1 MPEGTG
7 GVREADEVA
16 RLLQELKSRSGLS
29 YGALAKR
36 LHVSTSALHRYCNG
50 DVMPVEFAPLERL
63 ARLCRATSEERT
75 ELYRL
80 WGIAHAARANRQ
92 ASAPS
97 PAPSRAPEP
106 AAEPEPAP
114 AAEASSAAPV
124 ARTVP
129 GTPDAPGPA
138 EEPATGGATG
148 AGAAA
153 PERAPAVPPQ
163 RRVRRGALA
172 AVTAAA
178 VLATIGVVATG
189 LETHSDGSPASVP
202 ARAVDAGPSA
212 ESPTPAPVA
221 EPVGAPTSTSAGAT
235 PSGPAGAAD
244 QGASAP
250 IAVAVHPSGWDTEC
264 DKYVVDRPPSE
275 VPRPPALVDV
285 PAWVSRVGA
294 VPGHYQSIELTV
306 QGSGS
311 ETVVLTALNVRIARI
326 AAPLPWNAYSM
337 AEGCGGGMAVHSFD
351 LDLDA
356 ARPRPVVTDGSTG
369 LPVKVSERDPEVIEV
384 TAETTSHDVSWY
396 LELEW
401 TSGNRKGTLTIGPG
415 AGTPFRTSAVKGRP
429 LYSYPIGGKAWE
441 PSPFQQ

>member
-7 GVREADEVA
+7 DLREADEVA

-29 YGALAKR
+29 YGALAKQ

-63 ARLCRATSEERT
+63 ARLCRATPEERT

-80 WGIAHAARANRQ
+80 WGVAHAARANRQ
-92 ASAPS
+92 ASAPE
-97 PAPSRAPEP
+97 PAAEPSRVPEPEPEP

-114 AAEASSAAPV
+114 AAEASSAA
-124 ARTVP
+124 AS
-129 GTPDAPGPA
+129 
-138 EEPATGGATG
+138 
-148 AGAAA
+148 
-153 PERAPAVPPQ
+153 ERAPAVPPQ
-163 RRVRRGALA
+163 RRLRRGALA

-178 VLATIGVVATG
+178 VLAAIGAVATG
-189 LETHSDGSPASVP
+189 LETRADGPPASAP
-202 ARAVDAGPSA
+202 TRAVDTRPSA
-212 ESPTPAPVA
+212 EAPTTTPVA
-221 EPVGAPTSTSAGAT
+221 EPV
-235 PSGPAGAAD
+235 GAAD

-250 IAVAVHPSGWDTEC
+250 ITVAVRPSSWDREC
-264 DKYVVDRPPSE
+264 DRYLVDRPPSE

-294 VPGHYQSIELTV
+294 VPGDYQSVELTV
-306 QGSGS
+306 QGTGS

-337 AEGCGGGMAVHSFD
+337 ADGCGGGMDVHSYD

-356 ARPRPVVTDGSTG
+356 ARPRPVVTDSRTG
-369 LPVKVSERDPEVIEV
+369 LPLKVSERDPEVIEV
-384 TAETTSHDVSWY
+384 TATTTSHDVSWY

-401 TSGNRKGTLTIGPG
+401 TSGNRKGTLTIGPD
-415 AGTPFRTSAVKGRP
+415 AGTPFRTSALKGRP
-429 LYSYPIGGKAWE
+429 LYSYPTGGKAWE
-441 PSPFQQ
+441 PSPFQR

>member
-1 MPEGTG
+1 M
-7 GVREADEVA
+7 RETDEVA
-16 RLLQELKSRSGLS
+16 RLLRELKSRSGLS

-36 LHVSTSALHRYCNG
+36 LQVSTSALHRYCNG

-63 ARLCRATSEERT
+63 ARLCRATPEERI

-92 ASAPS
+92 ASAPAL
-97 PAPSRAPEP
+97 APTPEP
-106 AAEPEPAP
+106 AAEPEPA
-114 AAEASSAAPV
+114 
-124 ARTVP
+124 
-129 GTPDAPGPA
+129 
-138 EEPATGGATG
+138 
-148 AGAAA
+148 
-153 PERAPAVPPQ
+153 ERAPAVPPQ

-178 VLATIGVVATG
+178 VLATIGVIATG

-202 ARAVDAGPSA
+202 ARAVEAGPSA
-212 ESPTPAPVA
+212 EFPTPAPVDKS
-221 EPVGAPTSTSAGAT
+221 VGAVTSTSAGAT
-235 PSGPAGAAD
+235 PSGPTGAAD
-244 QGASAP
+244 QGVSAP
-250 IAVAVHPSGWDTEC
+250 IAVAVHPSRGGTEC
-264 DKYVVDRPPSE
+264 DRYVVDRPPSE

-294 VPGHYQSIELTV
+294 VPGTYQSIDLTV
-306 QGSGS
+306 QGTGS

-326 AAPLPWNAYSM
+326 AAPLPWNAYAM
-337 AEGCGGGMAVHSFD
+337 GDGCGGGVGVNSFN

-356 ARPRPVVTDGSTG
+356 ARPRPVLIEGSTG

-384 TAETTSHDVSWY
+384 TAKTTSHDVSWY

-441 PSPFQQ
+441 RSPFQQ

>member
-7 GVREADEVA
+7 DLREAEEVA

-29 YGALAKR
+29 YGALAKK

-63 ARLCRATSEERT
+63 ARLCRATPEERT

-92 ASAPS
+92 A
-97 PAPSRAPEP
+97 PAPATAPET

-114 AAEASSAAPV
+114 AAE
-124 ARTVP
+124 
-129 GTPDAPGPA
+129 
-138 EEPATGGATG
+138 EPAVGGAAG

-153 PERAPAVPPQ
+153 PERAPAVPPR

-178 VLATIGVVATG
+178 VLAAIGAVATG
-189 LETHSDGSPASVP
+189 LDTHSDGPPAPVP

-212 ESPTPAPVA
+212 ESPTPAAVDK
-221 EPVGAPTSTSAGAT
+221 PVGAATSTGAGAN
-235 PSGPAGAAD
+235 PSGPTGAAD

-250 IAVAVHPSGWDTEC
+250 IAVAVHPSHGGAEC
-264 DKYVVDRPPSE
+264 DKYLVDRPPSE

-294 VPGHYQSIELTV
+294 VPGNYQSIELTV
-306 QGSGS
+306 QGTGS

-326 AAPLPWNAYSM
+326 AAPLAWNAYSM
-337 AEGCGGGMAVHSFD
+337 GDGCGGGVGVHSFD

-356 ARPRPVVTDGSTG
+356 ALPRPVVLNGPG

-384 TAETTSHDVSWY
+384 TAATTSHDVSWY

-415 AGTPFRTSAVKGRP
+415 AGTPFRTSALKGRP
-429 LYSYPIGGKAWE
+429 LYSYPTGGKAWE
-441 PSPFQQ
+441 PSPFQK

>member
-1 MPEGTG
+1 MPEGG
-7 GVREADEVA
+7 GDLREADEVA

-29 YGALAKR
+29 YGALAKQ

-92 ASAPS
+92 ASAP
-97 PAPSRAPEP
+97 APEP
-106 AAEPEPAP
+106 AVEPEPAP

-129 GTPDAPGPA
+129 DTPDAPGPA
-138 EEPATGGATG
+138 EEPATGAATG
-148 AGAAA
+148 AGTAA

-178 VLATIGVVATG
+178 VLATIGAVATG

-202 ARAVDAGPSA
+202 ARAVEAGPSA
-212 ESPTPAPVA
+212 ESPTPAPVDK
-221 EPVGAPTSTSAGAT
+221 PVGAVTSTSAGAT
-235 PSGPAGAAD
+235 PSGPTGAAD

-250 IAVAVHPSGWDTEC
+250 IAVAVHASRGGTEC
-264 DKYVVDRPPSE
+264 DRYVVDRPPSE

-294 VPGHYQSIELTV
+294 VPGTYQSIELTV
-306 QGSGS
+306 QGTGS

-326 AAPLPWNAYSM
+326 AAPLPWNAYAM
-337 AEGCGGGMAVHSFD
+337 GDGCGGGVGVNSFD

-356 ARPRPVVTDGSTG
+356 ARPRPVLIEGSTG

-384 TAETTSHDVSWY
+384 TAKTTSHDVSWY

-441 PSPFQQ
+441 RSPFQQ